1 MYTYSTSEWL
11 LFFYIYCFAGWVFE
25 STYVSICHRKLVNRG
40 FLNGPMIPL
49 YGFGAIT
56 VLFAAL
62 PFREFP
68 LLVYLVG
75 MIAATLLEYVVG
87 VVMEAI
93 FKVRYWDYSSNKFN
107 LKGYICLSSSIAWGF
122 LSVILIYGIHR
133 PIESFVQRQ
142 SFFMVSTSALLITVL
157 FVADFMV
164 SLRTA
169 LDIRDTIL
177 QAERMEEE
185 LNRMRRRIE
194 IIDTFVRA
202 DLEERGDALLE
213 KIEETMENRLGREI
227 NLKEYIQETMIEMTE
242 QVEEVRA
249 RVLSRR
255 EEIAHMLASIRSERQ
270 AAFEKAQFEM
280 ESIEQSLLEKV
291 RPVDEQKPQEDTAP
305 ANEQKLMEK
314 FQQMKQHMEELGHI
328 RMDMAVWNDRLH
340 RQFSRDKRSMLHR
353 NPSARYVK
361 SPELLDEMRRNFDAE
376 RQAKGENTSDKD
388 SYDPCSRKRKK

>member
-177 QAERMEEE
+177 QAERMKEE

-388 SYDPCSRKRKK
+388 SHDPCSRKRKK

>member
-1 MYTYSTSEWL
+1 MYTYSMSEWL

-68 LLVYLVG
+68 VLVYLVG

-133 PIESFVQRQ
+133 PIENFVQRQ
-142 SFFMVSTSALLITVL
+142 SFFMVSTSAFLITVL
-157 FVADFMV
+157 FVADFMA

-177 QAERMEEE
+177 QAERMKEE

-213 KIEETMENRLGREI
+213 KIEGTMENHLGREI
-227 NLKEYIQETMIEMTE
+227 NLREYIQETMIEMTE
-242 QVEEVRA
+242 QVEAVRS
-249 RVLSRR
+249 RVISRR
-255 EEIAHMLASIRSERQ
+255 EEIAHMLASVREERQ
-270 AAFEKAQFEM
+270 FAFEKAQMEM

-291 RPVDEQKPQEDTAP
+291 RPVDEQKPQENTVS

-328 RMDMAVWNDRLH
+328 RMDMAVWNDRLR

-361 SPELLDEMRRNFDAE
+361 SPELLDEIRRDFDAE
-376 RQAKGENTSDKD
+376 RQEKGKINSHEE
-388 SYDPCSRKRKK
+388 

>member
-1 MYTYSTSEWL
+1 MYTYSMSEWL

-68 LLVYLVG
+68 VLVYLVG

-133 PIESFVQRQ
+133 PIENFVQRQ
-142 SFFMVSTSALLITVL
+142 SFFMVSTSAFLITVL
-157 FVADFMV
+157 FVADFMA

-177 QAERMEEE
+177 QAERMKEE

-213 KIEETMENRLGREI
+213 KIEGTMENHLGREI
-227 NLKEYIQETMIEMTE
+227 NLREYIQETILEMTE
-242 QVEEVRA
+242 QVEEVRT

-255 EEIAHMLASIRSERQ
+255 EEIAHMLASVREERQ
-270 AAFEKAQFEM
+270 AAFEKAQMEM
-280 ESIEQSLLEKV
+280 ESIEQSILEKA
-291 RPVDEQKPQEDTAP
+291 RSVDEQKPQEDTVP

-328 RMDMAVWNDRLH
+328 RMDMAVWNDRLC

-361 SPELLDEMRRNFDAE
+361 SPELLDEIRRDFDAE
-376 RQAKGENTSDKD
+376 RQEKGKINSHEE
-388 SYDPCSRKRKK
+388 

>member
-1 MYTYSTSEWL
+1 MYTYSMSEWL
-11 LFFYIYCFAGWVFE
+11 LFFYIYCFAGWIFE

-68 LLVYLVG
+68 VLVYLVG

-133 PIESFVQRQ
+133 PIENFIQRQ
-142 SFFMVSTSALLITVL
+142 SFFMVSTSALLITVF
-157 FVADFMV
+157 FVVDV
-164 SLRTA
+164 ITSLRTA

-177 QAERMEEE
+177 QAERMKEE

-202 DLEERGDALLE
+202 DLEERGDAL
-213 KIEETMENRLGREI
+213 IERIEGTVENRLGREI
-227 NLKEYIQETMIEMTE
+227 NLKEHIQESILEMTG

-255 EEIAHMLASIRSERQ
+255 EEIAHMLASIREERQ
-270 AAFEKAQFEM
+270 AAFEKAQMEM
-280 ESIEQSLLEKV
+280 ESIEQSILEKA
-291 RPVDEQKPQEDTAP
+291 RPVDEQKPQENTVP

-328 RMDMAVWNDRLH
+328 RMDMAVWNDRMH

-361 SPELLDEMRRNFDAE
+361 SPELLDEMRRDFDSGIDLKITG
-376 RQAKGENTSDKD
+376 RKD
-388 SYDPCSRKRKK
+388 EKKRR

>member
-1 MYTYSTSEWL
+1 MYTYSMSEWL

-68 LLVYLVG
+68 VLVYLVG

-133 PIESFVQRQ
+133 PIENFVQRQ
-142 SFFMVSTSALLITVL
+142 SFFMVSTSAFLITVL
-157 FVADFMV
+157 FVADFMA

-177 QAERMEEE
+177 QAERMKEE

-202 DLEERGDALLE
+202 DLEERGDALFE
-213 KIEETMENRLGREI
+213 RIEGTMENRLGREI
-227 NLKEYIQETMIEMTE
+227 NLKEQMQEIILEMTE
-242 QVEEVRA
+242 QVETVRS
-249 RVLSRR
+249 RVISRR
-255 EEIAHMLASIRSERQ
+255 EEIAHMLASIREERQ
-270 AAFEKAQFEM
+270 AAFEKAQIEM

-291 RPVDEQKPQEDTAP
+291 RPVDEQKPQENTVS

-328 RMDMAVWNDRLH
+328 RMDMAVWNDRLR

-361 SPELLDEMRRNFDAE
+361 SPELLDEMRKDFDAE
-376 RQAKGENTSDKD
+376 RQEEGKNTLV
-388 SYDPCSRKRKK
+388 

>member
-1 MYTYSTSEWL
+1 MYTYSMSEWL

-68 LLVYLVG
+68 VLVYLVG

-133 PIESFVQRQ
+133 PIENFVQRQ

-157 FVADFMV
+157 FVADFMA

-177 QAERMEEE
+177 QAERMKEE

-202 DLEERGDALLE
+202 DLEERGDALFE
-213 KIEETMENRLGREI
+213 RIEGTMENRLGREI
-227 NLKEYIQETMIEMTE
+227 NLKEHIQETILEMTG
-242 QVEEVRA
+242 QVEEIRA

-255 EEIAHMLASIRSERQ
+255 EEIAHMLASVHEERQ
-270 AAFEKAQFEM
+270 AAFEKAQMEM
-280 ESIEQSLLEKV
+280 ESIEQSILEKA
-291 RPVDEQKPQEDTAP
+291 RPVDEQKPQENTVS

-328 RMDMAVWNDRLH
+328 RMDMAVWNDRLR

-361 SPELLDEMRRNFDAE
+361 SPELLDEIRRDFDAE
-376 RQAKGENTSDKD
+376 RQEKGKINSDEE
-388 SYDPCSRKRKK
+388 

>member
-1 MYTYSTSEWL
+1 MYTYSMSEWL
-11 LFFYIYCFAGWVFE
+11 LFFYIYCFSGWVFE

-68 LLVYLVG
+68 VLVYLVG

-133 PIESFVQRQ
+133 PIENFVQRQ
-142 SFFMVSTSALLITVL
+142 SFFMVSTSAFLITVL
-157 FVADFMV
+157 FVADFMA

-177 QAERMEEE
+177 QAERMKEE

-213 KIEETMENRLGREI
+213 KIEGTMENHLGREI
-227 NLKEYIQETMIEMTE
+227 NLREYIQETMIEMTE
-242 QVEEVRA
+242 QVEAVRS
-249 RVLSRR
+249 RVISRR
-255 EEIAHMLASIRSERQ
+255 EEIAHMLASVREERQ
-270 AAFEKAQFEM
+270 FAFEKAQMEM

-291 RPVDEQKPQEDTAP
+291 RPVDEQKPQENTVS

-328 RMDMAVWNDRLH
+328 RMDMAVWNDRLR

-361 SPELLDEMRRNFDAE
+361 SPELLDEIRRDFDAE
-376 RQAKGENTSDKD
+376 RQEKGKINSHEE
-388 SYDPCSRKRKK
+388 

>member
-1 MYTYSTSEWL
+1 MYTYSMSEWL

-68 LLVYLVG
+68 VLVYLVG

-133 PIESFVQRQ
+133 PIENFVQRQ
-142 SFFMVSTSALLITVL
+142 SFFMVSTSAFLITVL
-157 FVADFMV
+157 FVADFMA

-177 QAERMEEE
+177 QAERMKEE

-213 KIEETMENRLGREI
+213 KIEGTMENHLGREI
-227 NLKEYIQETMIEMTE
+227 NLREYIQETMIEMTE
-242 QVEEVRA
+242 QVEAVRS
-249 RVLSRR
+249 RVISRR
-255 EEIAHMLASIRSERQ
+255 EEIAHMLASVREERQ
-270 AAFEKAQFEM
+270 FAFEKAQMEM

-291 RPVDEQKPQEDTAP
+291 RPVDEQKPQENTVS

-314 FQQMKQHMEELGHI
+314 SQQMKQHMEELGHI
-328 RMDMAVWNDRLH
+328 RMDMAVWNDRLR

-361 SPELLDEMRRNFDAE
+361 SPELLDEIRRDFDAE
-376 RQAKGENTSDKD
+376 RQEKGKINSHEE
-388 SYDPCSRKRKK
+388 

>member
-1 MYTYSTSEWL
+1 MYTYSMSEWL

-68 LLVYLVG
+68 VLVYLVG

-133 PIESFVQRQ
+133 PIENFVQRQ
-142 SFFMVSTSALLITVL
+142 SFFMVSTSAFLITVL
-157 FVADFMV
+157 FVADFMA

-177 QAERMEEE
+177 QAERMKEE

-213 KIEETMENRLGREI
+213 KIEGTMENRLGREI
-227 NLKEYIQETMIEMTE
+227 NLREYIQETMIEMTE
-242 QVEEVRA
+242 QVEAVRS
-249 RVLSRR
+249 RVISRR
-255 EEIAHMLASIRSERQ
+255 EEIAHMLASVREERQ
-270 AAFEKAQFEM
+270 FAFEKAQMEM

-291 RPVDEQKPQEDTAP
+291 RPVDEQKPQENTVS

-328 RMDMAVWNDRLH
+328 RMDMAVWNDRLR

-361 SPELLDEMRRNFDAE
+361 SPELLDEIRRDFDAE
-376 RQAKGENTSDKD
+376 RQEKGKINSHEE
-388 SYDPCSRKRKK
+388 

>member
-1 MYTYSTSEWL
+1 MYTYSMSEWL

-68 LLVYLVG
+68 VLVYLVG

-133 PIESFVQRQ
+133 PIENFVQRQ

-157 FVADFMV
+157 FVADFMA

-177 QAERMEEE
+177 QAERMKEE

-202 DLEERGDALLE
+202 DLEERGDALFE
-213 KIEETMENRLGREI
+213 RIEGTMENRLGREI
-227 NLKEYIQETMIEMTE
+227 NLKEHIQETILEMTG
-242 QVEEVRA
+242 QVEEIRA

-255 EEIAHMLASIRSERQ
+255 EEIAHMLASVREERQ
-270 AAFEKAQFEM
+270 AAFEKAQMEM
-280 ESIEQSLLEKV
+280 ESIEQSILEKA
-291 RPVDEQKPQEDTAP
+291 RPVDEQKPQENTVS

-328 RMDMAVWNDRLH
+328 RMDMAVWNDRLR

-361 SPELLDEMRRNFDAE
+361 SPELLDEIRRDFDAE
-376 RQAKGENTSDKD
+376 RQEKGKINSDEE
-388 SYDPCSRKRKK
+388 

>member
-1 MYTYSTSEWL
+1 MYTYSMSEWL

-68 LLVYLVG
+68 VLVYLVG

-133 PIESFVQRQ
+133 PIENFVQRQ
-142 SFFMVSTSALLITVL
+142 SFFMVSTSAFLITVL
-157 FVADFMV
+157 FVADFMA

-177 QAERMEEE
+177 QAERMKEE

-213 KIEETMENRLGREI
+213 KIEGTMENHLGREI
-227 NLKEYIQETMIEMTE
+227 NLREYIQETMIEMTE
-242 QVEEVRA
+242 QVEAVRS
-249 RVLSRR
+249 RVISRR
-255 EEIAHMLASIRSERQ
+255 EEIAHMLASVREERQ
-270 AAFEKAQFEM
+270 FAFEKAQMEM
-280 ESIEQSLLEKV
+280 
-291 RPVDEQKPQEDTAP
+291 
-305 ANEQKLMEK
+305 
-314 FQQMKQHMEELGHI
+314 
-328 RMDMAVWNDRLH
+328 
-340 RQFSRDKRSMLHR
+340 
-353 NPSARYVK
+353 
-361 SPELLDEMRRNFDAE
+361 
-376 RQAKGENTSDKD
+376 
-388 SYDPCSRKRKK
+388 

>member
-68 LLVYLVG
+68 VLVYLVG

-133 PIESFVQRQ
+133 PIENFIQRQ
-142 SFFMVSTSALLITVL
+142 SFFMVSTSALLITVF
-157 FVADFMV
+157 FVADVMA

-177 QAERMEEE
+177 QAERMKEE

-202 DLEERGDALLE
+202 DLEERGDAL
-213 KIEETMENRLGREI
+213 IERIEGTVENRLGREI
-227 NLKEYIQETMIEMTE
+227 NLKEHIQESILEMTG

-255 EEIAHMLASIRSERQ
+255 EEIAHMLASIREERQ
-270 AAFEKAQFEM
+270 AAFEKAQMEM
-280 ESIEQSLLEKV
+280 ESIEQSILKKA
-291 RPVDEQKPQEDTAP
+291 RPVDEQKPQENTVP

-328 RMDMAVWNDRLH
+328 RMDMAVWNDRMN

-361 SPELLDEMRRNFDAE
+361 SPELLDEMRRDFDDE
-376 RQAKGENTSDKD
+376 RRGNGKNNSDKE
-388 SYDPCSRKRKK
+388 